1 MLHAIQR
8 NSLKMKSNR
17 NITLSAG
24 DHSDLM
30 RAILDDFAAFFVPGG
45 ELIYAG
51 DSGAEWGYFDQELLA
66 SLGMTV
72 DHHEKLPDVVLYNRE
87 KNWLILVEAV
97 VTTGPI
103 DESRRRELA
112 EMFKD
117 SKAGLVYVTAF
128 PERGE
133 VFQEFLEALAW
144 GTVVWCAN
152 EPTHMIHFNGIRFF
166 GPYHTP

>member
-1 MLHAIQR
+1 
-8 NSLKMKSNR
+8 MKSAR
-17 NITLSAG
+17 KIAFVADT
-24 DHSDLM
+24 HSDLM
-30 RAILDDFAAFFVPGG
+30 RAILNDFAAIFVPGG

-51 DSGAEWGYFDQELLA
+51 DSGAEWGYFDQEFLA
-66 SLGMTV
+66 SLGVTV
-72 DHHEKLPDVVLYNRE
+72 DHHEKMPDVVIYDRE

-97 VTTGPI
+97 VATGPI

-117 SKAGLVYVTAF
+117 AKAGLVYVTAF

-133 VFQEFLEALAW
+133 VFQEFLGALAW

-152 EPTHMIHFNGIRFF
+152 ETTHMIHFNGTRFF